1 MHGLT
6 ASLPALLVSPVVAAT
21 FTYGSRSD
29 FAAGLSTHGYTA
41 IVENYDAAAP
51 GTQIPSGSTFNGLQ
65 YEFSSSIQSYGAVL
79 AISNGPVATSPPNTL
94 GVFLSNPGLQYHSGI
109 VAGQQVTITF
119 GGLVDAVGIWFNTV
133 DPTAGGI
140 RITTDTGVSVLSG
153 LDPHPV
159 GGFYGQFA
167 GLVETGG
174 FTSIT
179 IEAARSGYTFV
190 LDDLTY
196 AMAAVPT
203 PAAVWAAAPVLAGA

>member
-1 MHGLT
+1 
-6 ASLPALLVSPVVAAT
+6 
-21 FTYGSRSD
+21 
-29 FAAGLSTHGYTA
+29 
-41 IVENYDAAAP
+41 
-51 GTQIPSGSTFNGLQ
+51 
-65 YEFSSSIQSYGAVL
+65 SYGAVL